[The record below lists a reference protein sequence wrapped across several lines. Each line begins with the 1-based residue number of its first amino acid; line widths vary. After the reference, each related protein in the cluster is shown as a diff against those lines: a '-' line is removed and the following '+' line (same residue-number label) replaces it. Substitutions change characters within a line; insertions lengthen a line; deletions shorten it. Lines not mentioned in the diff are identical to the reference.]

1 MAPVAGRDGSG
12 DLAVHDRE
20 LTEAVRREAAKHG
33 APDLGLRETTD
44 YEAFSKALDAART
57 ANRNGAMVDPQGVK
71 ELTEHGA
78 QTFLNEDG
86 TAGVAVERDGNIVG
100 VFKNPSNPTS

>member
-1 MAPVAGRDGSG
+1 
-12 DLAVHDRE
+12 
-20 LTEAVRREAAKHG
+20 
-33 APDLGLRETTD
+33 
-44 YEAFSKALDAART
+44 
-57 ANRNGAMVDPQGVK
+57 MVDPQGVK